1 MQLYLRLRLHRCTR
15 HPFASIRPRY
25 QWYIR
30 NHSLTHANRLDTC
43 LTCRFAHNA
52 SAINA
57 AAALDGSVIGTRC
70 LPDNLWHA
78 VCVADCRFFCQ
89 SANHTHASHWKR
101 GVWWWWVGGWV
112 GESRCRAGPVL
123 YPHSRWSLLPG
134 LSTSYGQLTMC
145 FAMIASLSPLSTCLF
160 VCSIVSAAAV
170 TNGFDGAT
178 TLNFARL
185 VAGRTVIVTR
195 LEASVGVS
203 PQLWW

>member
-1 MQLYLRLRLHRCTR
+1 
-15 HPFASIRPRY
+15 
-25 QWYIR
+25 
-30 NHSLTHANRLDTC
+30 
-43 LTCRFAHNA
+43 
-52 SAINA
+52 
-57 AAALDGSVIGTRC
+57 
-70 LPDNLWHA
+70 
-78 VCVADCRFFCQ
+78 
-89 SANHTHASHWKR
+89 
-101 GVWWWWVGGWV
+101 
-112 GESRCRAGPVL
+112 
-123 YPHSRWSLLPG
+123 
-134 LSTSYGQLTMC
+134 MC